1 MPLTEKI
8 DTEYECREYEK
19 KQENLQKAYKAINTL
34 KNYYKGVACPNCPF
48 FLTLIN
54 SVVNSE

>member
-48 FLTLIN
+48 F
-54 SVVNSE
+54 